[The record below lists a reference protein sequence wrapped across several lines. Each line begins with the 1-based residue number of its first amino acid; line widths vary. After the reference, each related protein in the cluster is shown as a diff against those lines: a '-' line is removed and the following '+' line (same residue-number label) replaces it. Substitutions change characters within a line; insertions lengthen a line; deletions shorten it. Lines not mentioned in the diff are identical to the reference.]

1 MKKSRIKEIKQ
12 FVQESARNCIF
23 DLRPD
28 SRIYTLNHH
37 KAPHSFILALHTVL
51 DTTGNKD
58 KKEVAPVCNGAPLNL
73 PLPTLPFIILHLAP
87 YPLTTIYHAYE
98 KFFSVLF
105 LFLSSFSFPQRLSLS
120 FNHISTV
127 IYR

>member
-73 PLPTLPFIILHLAP
+73 PLLPIPTGIYILIL
-87 YPLTTIYHAYE
+87 
-98 KFFSVLF
+98 FFS
-105 LFLSSFSFPQRLSLS
+105 LSLMFFS
-120 FNHISTV
+120 PVFSSL
-127 IYR
+127 Y